1 MKIFITI
8 FIVLFVTKANAQSFV
23 LQDQATITL
32 GSDASFFMGGDASLN
47 GTFINNGT
55 IISYSNLDVGDNTT
69 MQSIVFV
76 GADDQTLS
84 ANDTLRVNNLSMDKE
99 SESQLNLGV
108 ELVIVEET
116 LAIVSGVLGAGADTT
131 LLASGEITGGS
142 DDGFI
147 EGKLVSLTQSDKVSF
162 PLGVNGF
169 YNAITL
175 SNLPE
180 NVIIVVESSV
190 PDSDRLKP
198 TEDMIGIS
206 SEVEW
211 IITTPGDSIEVS
223 ASAIFSGIDLSFD
236 GLSNGQFINAQD
248 YTPVLVKYSASDTL
262 YQDLGAINLRDT
274 DMETFGSIDSEKTF
288 YISNT
293 PTYVGIARIPLLVDP
308 VFFVPNAFSPNS
320 NVDENRVF
328 RPYFAGAEVTS
339 ITINIIDSNQNNI
352 YSYSDSADNIDL
364 SLLGWDGTLP
374 NGQFA
379 DHGVYYYK
387 VLLEAGGQTY
397 SDFDSFLLTN

>member
-1 MKIFITI
+1 MKYFII
-8 FIVLFVTKANAQSFV
+8 PIMILFVSEAKAQSFV

-32 GSDASFFMGGDASLN
+32 GSDATFFIGGNASLN

-69 MQSIVFV
+69 MESIRFV
-76 GADDQTLS
+76 GPDDQTLF
-84 ANDTLRVNNLSMDKE
+84 ANDTFEIINLSMQK
-99 SESQLNLGV
+99 SAALYLSVPQVVVLGGL
-108 ELVIVEET
+108 EVI
-116 LAIVSGVLGAGADTT
+116 SGVLGAGADTM
-131 LLASGEITGGS
+131 LLVSGEITGGS

-147 EGKLVSLTQSDKVSF
+147 EGKLVSQTQSDEVSF

-175 SNLPE
+175 SNLPQ
-180 NVIIVVESSV
+180 NVTIVVESSV
-190 PDSDRLKP
+190 PDSERLKP

-248 YTPVLVKYSASDTL
+248 YTPVLVKFSASDTL
-262 YQDLGAINLRDT
+262 YEDLGAINLRDT

-308 VFFVPNAFSPNS
+308 VFFVPNAFSPKS
-320 NVDENRVF
+320 NVDENRIF

-339 ITINIIDSNQNNI
+339 ITISIIDSNQNNI

-387 VLLEAGGQTY
+387 VLLEAGGQAY